1 MFVRVHIV
9 YPGITR
15 GRGKTEV
22 MLLQLLGRILQECAL
37 APASHPV
44 PSGGA
49 EPCPLR
55 LQAPVLVLF
64 LHQSWTPAWCHGPAS
79 GGCLQ
84 IHQGKKYLRK
94 EQREQAG
101 SAGYACR
108 GKGSKEQ
115 SGPHSGQSQSP
126 SSPPALSVGWGGE
139 QEQKSGSLINVPKH
153 WH

>member
-9 YPGITR
+9 YPGITQ

-49 EPCPLR
+49 ESCPLW

-79 GGCLQ
+79 VEG
-84 IHQGKKYLRK
+84 
-94 EQREQAG
+94 
-101 SAGYACR
+101 ACR
-108 GKGSKEQ
+108 SIKERNISGKDRENGLAVLGMLAGARAARSTQELTQ
-115 SGPHSGQSQSP
+115 GRARARALPRHS
-126 SSPPALSVGWGGE
+126 AWDGE
-139 QEQKSGSLINVPKH
+139 ENRSRNQDP
-153 WH
+153 